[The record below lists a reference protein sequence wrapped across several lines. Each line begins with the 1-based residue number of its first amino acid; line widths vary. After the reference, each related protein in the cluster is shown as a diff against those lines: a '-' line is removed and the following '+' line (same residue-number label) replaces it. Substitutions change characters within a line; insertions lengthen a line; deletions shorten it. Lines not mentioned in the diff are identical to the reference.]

1 VEFLVKS
8 LAEFLVT
15 FLVWSVVESLVKY
28 LLSPVFDVCIDV
40 CVSMYA
46 CMHECMYDLAIFVV
60 MLKRSLFV
68 LYDLEVLVLVQVLE
82 VWECVSVLM
91 FGAGTDKVC
100 CSFSIVVAQL
110 EVLRSAHG
118 DGFII
123 FIIVGSIIS
132 LLRKCLSSSV
142 WYLQNHP
149 FWRISE
155 SKCIWGISGL
165 EIPGFGGLPALR
177 HM

>member
-1 VEFLVKS
+1 
-8 LAEFLVT
+8 VT
-15 FLVWSVVESLVKY
+15 ILVWSVVESLVKS
-28 LLSPVFDVCIDV
+28 LLSPLCEVCIDV

-46 CMHECMYDLAIFVV
+46 CMNECMYDLVVFVV
-60 MLKRSLFV
+60 MLSRSLFV

-82 VWECVSVLM
+82 VWECVSVFV

-100 CSFSIVVAQL
+100 CSFSVVVSQL

-142 WYLQNHP
+142 WYLQNHS
-149 FWRISE
+149 FWCISE
-155 SKCIWGISGL
+155 AKCIWGISGL
-165 EIPGFGGLPALR
+165 EIPGFGCFPALI
-177 HM
+177 HL